1 MLMLPVLVWL
11 AVIILCIAGM
21 WKTFTKAN
29 QPGWGCLI
37 PFYNVY
43 LMTQIAGKPG
53 WWLLLYFV
61 PLVNIVIAIIV
72 THGISKKFGQGAG
85 FTVGLLILPMIFY
98 AILGFGDAKY
108 QA

>member
-1 MLMLPVLVWL
+1 
-11 AVIILCIAGM
+11 M
-21 WKTFTKAN
+21 WKTFTKAK

-37 PFYNVY
+37 PFYNIY

-72 THGISKKFGQGAG
+72 LHNISKKFGHGAG
-85 FTVGLLILPMIFY
+85 FTVGLVFLPMIFY
-98 AILGFGDAKY
+98 AILGFGDSQY